1 MSSIGQTIRGSHQPL
16 LTEQAAQRTLPK
28 RRILPFIL
36 TVSLALMLGA
46 ALALLTTMPMAWLAL
61 SCLAVCGVLMVTIW
75 NQAQLPLWPVL
86 RFGLIF
92 CFSFRLEINFFA
104 DKKTHAEPA
113 GLNISLA
120 LLLALLLTALKLAEN
135 RQAMKRER
143 IVPTG
148 FAVTFGALVLWCAV
162 SVLYGKEYLMGAYAL
177 FGVLTSG
184 LICYAAAICF
194 SDAQAL
200 RQAVLAAACAV
211 GFSGLIGL
219 LQYQFGI
226 ATDWSI
232 LGSIAEDRVQK
243 IADGDVS
250 RVAGLLTMANA
261 FGWYLVAF
269 LPLLI
274 APALLQLRQLRLTEK
289 AALIAAVGLGSVA
302 LILTYAR
309 GSWISFV
316 ISMAALS
323 LLAYRATASAE
334 RRRYVWR
341 MGGILALVT
350 LLALPFA
357 PMIYTRLTEDDRGA
371 AESRLPLMEVAT
383 GMISDNPLLGVGLSA
398 YETEMRRYDQTN
410 EKITDDFD
418 WPVHNIFLHIAAESG
433 IPALLLLLLLTGVA
447 VWRAWPVIQSQN
459 PMLRAQAVGLLTG
472 LLAYLLTGLKE
483 LGSLGSGQHRILFL
497 LLGLLLAAAQAE
509 QRDGQKAGNFTE
521 PQA

>member
-16 LTEQAAQRTLPK
+16 LTEQATPRATRQ
-28 RRILPFIL
+28 RRILTFIIA
-36 TVSLALMLGA
+36 VSLALLLGA
-46 ALALLTTMPMAWLAL
+46 ALTLLTTLPTAWLAL
-61 SCLAVCGVLMVTIW
+61 SCLAVCGVLMVTVW
-75 NQAQLPLWPVL
+75 NWAQLPLGPVL

-104 DKKTHAEPA
+104 DKKTHADPA

-120 LLLALLLTALKLAEN
+120 LLLALLLIVFSLTED
-135 RQAMKRER
+135 REAGRRDR
-143 IVPTG
+143 IIPTG
-148 FAVTFGALVLWCAV
+148 FALTFGALLLWCAV
-162 SVLYGKEYLMGAYAL
+162 SVLYGREYLMGAYAL
-177 FGVLTSG
+177 CGVLSSG
-184 LICYAAAICF
+184 LICDAAARCF
-194 SDAQAL
+194 SDARAL
-200 RQAVLAAACAV
+200 RQAVLATACAV

-219 LQYQFGI
+219 LQYQFGM
-226 ATDWSI
+226 ATDWGI
-232 LGSIAEDRVQK
+232 LGSIAEDQVQK
-243 IADGDVS
+243 IADGDVA

-274 APALLQLRQLRLTEK
+274 APALLQLRQLRLAEK
-289 AALIAAVGLGSVA
+289 AGLIAATGLGSIA

-309 GSWISFV
+309 GSWFSFV
-316 ISMAALS
+316 ISMGALS

-383 GMISDNPLLGVGLSA
+383 GMIADNPLLGVGLSA
-398 YETEMRRYDQTN
+398 YETEMRRYDQTH

-433 IPALLLLLLLTGVA
+433 IPALLLLLLLIVLA
-447 VWRAWPVIQSQN
+447 VWRAWPVLQSRDL
-459 PMLRAQAVGLLTG
+459 MLRAQTVGLLTG

-483 LGSLGSGQHRILFL
+483 LGALGSGQHRILFL
-497 LLGLLLAAAQAE
+497 LLGLLLAVARADQDE
-509 QRDGQKAGNFTE
+509 RRKADH
-521 PQA
+521 